1 MNARSTHLN
10 PGRGGSTTQRPE
22 HNLSAV
28 QPTRIL
34 HTMLRVTNLK
44 QSISF
49 YCNQLGMTLHRMEDY
64 PDGRFSL
71 AFLGY
76 GDEDRQAVLELTH
89 NWEIASYDLGSSYGH
104 LAIEVKNLDLFWQ
117 RLARSNVK
125 LIRAPGAMGYSSP
138 QRHQSE
144 KIAFIE
150 DPDGYRIELIEQ

>member
-10 PGRGGSTTQRPE
+10 PERDGSTE
-22 HNLSAV
+22 HDLSAV

-34 HTMLRVTNLK
+34 HTMLRVKDLNR
-44 QSISF
+44 SISF

-76 GDEDRQAVLELTH
+76 GDESTQAVLELTH
-89 NWEIASYDLGSSYGH
+89 NWEETAYVLGSRYGH
-104 LAIEVKNLDLFWQ
+104 MALAVSDLELTCKRLVK
-117 RLARSNVK
+117 SNVK
-125 LIRAPGAMGYSSP
+125 LIRAPGTMTFSSP
-138 QRHQSE
+138 QRSQSE